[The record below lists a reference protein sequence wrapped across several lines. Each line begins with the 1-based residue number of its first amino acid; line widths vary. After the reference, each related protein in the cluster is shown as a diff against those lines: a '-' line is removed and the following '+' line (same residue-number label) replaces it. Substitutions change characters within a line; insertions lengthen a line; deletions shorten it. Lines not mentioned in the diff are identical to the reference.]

1 VKEATNYLTK
11 CLKKTKPVVATQAAA
26 PQKIQPHVILQRLDV
41 MILVFAVTGVNLKNV
56 VEKIYKYLN
65 TIMKNNTDE
74 IGGL

>member
-65 TIMKNNTDE
+65 TIMKNNTNE